1 MSFAISAGHEKT
13 AEAASEILQSGGNAF
28 DAAIAA
34 FFASCVA
41 EPCMTGLGGGA
52 FANVFTAEGESMIYD
67 FFCQTPRVKKT
78 AAAVDFYPIT
88 VNFGTT
94 TEIFHVGRGA
104 SGVPGA
110 IAGMYALHEKLG
122 SMPMRELVQ
131 PAMDLAKNGVVIND
145 FQYFDFQLLESILK
159 VDKQADLIFFNNKQL
174 KKVGETMKMPQFA
187 DFLDALW
194 REGKN
199 LFYKGE
205 IAQRVAADYSQNG
218 GFLQLSDFENYK
230 VILRKPLTFFYKNK
244 TILTNPLPSTGGAH
258 LALFLK
264 YLEQEKLPEQPFQTE
279 HALTLFEVF
288 KKLESAKKSP
298 LGLIGHLEKIL
309 GQNFAKEKNTAKKS
323 TNKRGAT
330 THFNVVDKWGNAISL
345 TSSLGEGCGYFIE
358 GTDIQMNNMMG
369 EAALLPNGF
378 HSWAEDTRLSSMMS
392 PTLVLNEM
400 QKVEVVTGSGGA
412 SRIPASIAQV
422 ISYLVDYQ
430 MNVQDAV
437 NSSRVH
443 LEHGFFNIG
452 KGFTSDFDDEKLG
465 VEVHRWLEKSLFFGG
480 AHTVVLDK
488 NGLSAAGDNRR
499 DGVAQIG

>member
-13 AEAASEILQSGGNAF
+13 AEAASEILKSGGNAY

-52 FANVFTAEGESMIYD
+52 FANVFTADGQSMIFD
-67 FFCQTPRVKKT
+67 FFCQTPQVKKI
-78 AAAVDFYPIT
+78 AEAVDFYPIT

-94 TEIFHVGRGA
+94 TEIFHVGKGS

-110 IAGMYALHEKLG
+110 IAGVYALHEKFG

-131 PAMDLAKNGVVIND
+131 PAIDLAKNGIVIND

-159 VDKQADLIFFNNKQL
+159 VDKQANSVFFDNGQL
-174 KKVGETMKMPQFA
+174 KNIGETMKMPQFA
-187 DFLDALW
+187 DFLEVLA
-194 REGKN
+194 REGQD

-205 IAQRVAADYSQNG
+205 IAQKVAADYGQNG
-218 GFLQLSDFENYK
+218 GFLQLSDFENYD
-230 VILRKPLTFFYKNK
+230 VILRKPLTFSYKNK
-244 TILTNPLPSTGGAH
+244 TILTNPLPSSGGAQ

-264 YLEQEKLPEQPFQTE
+264 YLEQEKLPVQPFQTE
-279 HALTLFEVF
+279 HALTLFTVF
-288 KKLESAKKSP
+288 QKLETAKNSK
-298 LGLIGHLEKIL
+298 LGLIGHLEKVL
-309 GQNFAKEKNTAKKS
+309 GQNFQKEKSQAKKS

-330 THFNVVDKWGNAISL
+330 THFNIVDKQGNAISL

-378 HSWAEDTRLSSMMS
+378 HSWEEDTRLSSMMS
-392 PTLVLNEM
+392 PTLVLDEM
-400 QKVEVVTGSGGA
+400 QKIEIITGSGGA

-422 ISYLVDYQ
+422 ISYLTDYQ
-430 MNVQDAV
+430 LAVNAAV
-437 NSSRVH
+437 NSPRVH

-452 KGFTSDFDDEKLG
+452 KGFKGDFDKEKLG

-480 AHTVVLDK
+480 AHTVVL
-488 NGLSAAGDNRR
+488 NGKSLTAAGDDRR
-499 DGVAQIG
+499 NGVAIC